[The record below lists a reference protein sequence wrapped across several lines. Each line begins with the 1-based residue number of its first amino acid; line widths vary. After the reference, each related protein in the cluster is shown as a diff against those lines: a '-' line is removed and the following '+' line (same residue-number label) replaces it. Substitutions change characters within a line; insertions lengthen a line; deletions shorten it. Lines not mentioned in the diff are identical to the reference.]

1 MSVLGRS
8 FSTRSFGSVRND
20 ENKPPVDHLAKK
32 QVVRRAVTPRNPT
45 RTPLAAKEDNTARD
59 AASAEAAKLKLK
71 EKTDE
76 EDAAEAQKVE
86 AVATSMLAENGAL
99 DLAAM
104 SQAALGDPEAVRAM
118 LNSMISKSDAR
129 IPAKVLEQNKVLKEH
144 MRKELRQRRVLVQAS
159 QRVQDT
165 VRKELERKQEQIDA
179 VKAKRD
185 ADAAEAARRCQEQ
198 GEEFVGKLAME
209 QQIRQSII
217 AEAER
222 AKEDL
227 EAEIG
232 RRTREATQLS
242 TKLGNVEGHLLKV
255 TQELGET
262 KGLLMAKTVLAE
274 STAQEKKVLE
284 IIFQTFQEQQGTT
297 SSQQTQAITD
307 LNLKIDNLSNQVE
320 TKTQEVVV
328 KETLVIQNQD
338 VNEQLRLQLQEAQ
351 QTIRDMH
358 NAIQDL
364 KGNIRVFC
372 RVRPTTDAV
381 PAIKLCDEIGQ
392 VSVCWNEEEHD
403 FTFDKAFG
411 VASTQQQVFDEV
423 EGVVQSALDGYKV
436 CIFAY
441 GQTGSGKTY
450 TMQGNPCE
458 PEGWGIIPRT
468 LHKILESAEAM
479 RAKGWTW
486 TLTASF
492 MEVYNESFR
501 DLLAGP
507 DSPSGT
513 HTIVHDEAY
522 GSSVTNMT
530 TADIQSLDQ
539 VNRLMARAAKARSV
553 GNTDMNSESS
563 RSHAIFALYLL
574 GVNKEHNAEMNGAL
588 HLVDLAGSERLDK
601 SGATGTRLRET
612 QNINKSLSSLADVF
626 AAKAEEGRT
635 HIPFR
640 NSKLTH
646 FMEPCL
652 SGNGKTIMVLNAGPE
667 QDHSHE
673 SLCSLRFAKQVAQ
686 CTTGG
691 KPQRFVTSSSSS
703 TGNTQPR
710 PQTPTSRPPTPTQG
724 RSARAFR

>member
-1 MSVLGRS
+1 VC
-8 FSTRSFGSVRND
+8 
-20 ENKPPVDHLAKK
+20 
-32 QVVRRAVTPRNPT
+32 
-45 RTPLAAKEDNTARD
+45 AAN
-59 AASAEAAKLKLK
+59 
-71 EKTDE
+71 
-76 EDAAEAQKVE
+76 V
-86 AVATSMLAENGAL
+86 
-99 DLAAM
+99 
-104 SQAALGDPEAVRAM
+104 
-118 LNSMISKSDAR
+118 
-129 IPAKVLEQNKVLKEH
+129 
-144 MRKELRQRRVLVQAS
+144 ELRTES
-159 QRVQDT
+159 
-165 VRKELERKQEQIDA
+165 LEAKSKAEEATTRA
-179 VKAKRD
+179 VKAEKALKNGLVDAHRERD
-185 ADAAEAARRCQEQ
+185 QAQEECRGKVAAAESMEAAIGALRTEAQAARAAEAAAIDAVWTEHKQMEEEFERTKEAKSDAKESLLQEQ
-198 GEEFVGKLAME
+198 AKVEQLTTKADELLDAERLANE
-209 QQIRQSII
+209 RLRQSEK
-217 AEAER
+217 EAER
-222 AKEDL
+222 AKQVL

-232 RRTREATQLS
+232 DRFVEARSLS
-242 TKLGNVEGHLLKV
+242 TKLVNVESKLAKV
-255 TQELGET
+255 TQELEKT
-262 KGLLMAKTVLAE
+262 KDSLIAKTELAE
-274 STAQEKKVLE
+274 NTAREKKVLE
-284 IIFQTFQEQQGTT
+284 IVNHTLQEQQGNT
-297 SSQQTQAITD
+297 SSKQTQAITD
-307 LNLKIDNLSNQVE
+307 LHLKIDNLSNQVE
-320 TKTQEVVV
+320 TKRQEVVV

-372 RVRPTTDAV
+372 RVRPTADADAV

-392 VSVCWNEEEHD
+392 VSVCWNEEEHG

-450 TMQGNPCE
+450 TMQGNPSE

-539 VNRLMARAAKARSV
+539 VNRLMARAAKKRSV

-574 GVNKEHNAEMNGAL
+574 GVNKEHKAKMNGAL

-612 QNINKSLSSLADVF
+612 QNINKSLSSLVDVF
-626 AAKAEEGRT
+626 EAKAEGGRT

-691 KPQRFVTSSSSS
+691 KPQRFVKSLAPAASSSSS
-703 TGNTQPR
+703 TSNTQPR
-710 PQTPTSRPPTPTQG
+710 PQTPTSRHPTPTQG
-724 RSARAFR
+724 RPTWA